1 MSRTYGT
8 CNSTIRF
15 LKFTSNKKYEKSL
28 MGLEILERN
37 LIYYLLFG
45 PVLVP
50 QLVNWDPFETSSEA
64 SKTIL
69 FTGILFI
76 FQVIPAFFFFLK
88 ANKLLSDYVF

>member
-15 LKFTSNKKYEKSL
+15 SKFTFNKKYEKSL

-45 PVLVP
+45 PILVP
-50 QLVNWDPFETSSEA
+50 LLVNWDRFETSSEV

-76 FQVIPAFFFFLK
+76 VFVFVFLFGFESK
-88 ANKLLSDYVF
+88 